1 MVRVSKVRILCS
13 SYVDF
18 SFRSTFCSA
27 DWDWHTADVTAFC
40 PLYFVS
46 TWIIFV
52 TISDFMLLC
61 VLIYVIQ
68 GKGLFATQDFV
79 EGEVIFVERPLVS
92 AQFAWNAAYR
102 YLACDYCMQSLE
114 TTEQMARRLTGNTFL
129 TLPHSECCSAQP
141 SEHVS
146 CHYCSVSSGS
156 VSFFVKSKSYT
167 CLYNNKNDNARLR
180 MLKAGYFF
188 AFSINESGFPSS
200 RGNI

>member
-1 MVRVSKVRILCS
+1 
-13 SYVDF
+13 
-18 SFRSTFCSA
+18 
-27 DWDWHTADVTAFC
+27 
-40 PLYFVS
+40 
-46 TWIIFV
+46 
-52 TISDFMLLC
+52 MLLC

-180 MLKAGYFF
+180 MLKARYFF
-188 AFSINESGFPSS
+188 AFSINESGFPLLEATFDVDVWRIRQKHSQ
-200 RGNI
+200 NCYVPYCVPQ